1 MAMHPYNMARANRDR
16 ASVAPVNGKPIVW
29 TDDERRAVAREAF
42 RIASERSITQTRAV
56 LQAQQI
62 LPVHRQRPA
71 SFAKSADLGW
81 LRPLWDEMKS
91 DAAKKGA
98 QALFE
103 PAKAEPVANTVA
115 VPASV
120 PASVPEPA
128 TTESKPNQETA
139 DAAPSSSEPSSSAR
153 RGDAGKTKIFWRDD
167 EKRALAAKMREYL
180 QRYPD
185 MSKIEALRKA
195 QGVVLKPE
203 RQREGLTGWT
213 FVADWADPMLAQL
226 EIDEQ
231 LAALQA
237 KEAREANERA
247 EAERKAREAAEA
259 EARAAAARE
268 QEAKFESVVQAR
280 FDAMGFDDLIRG
292 FARKMAREVIDAMG
306 EEFERALSNKIGAML
321 PGVQQ
326 QADKP
331 VPLPK
336 DRAPVIGVAG
346 LWGRQETENAQAAFE
361 GKVKFVFVGNQEHNG
376 NGAAGPGIKEKFRAC
391 DLVIVMADHVGHD
404 SQSAIKKLGVPY
416 KFVSGSTSSLKRFV
430 AGWLHSEGK

>member
-81 LRPLWDEMKS
+81 LRPLWDEMRS
-91 DAAKKGA
+91 EAAKKGA

-103 PAKAEPVANTVA
+103 PAPEVTRAEPVAEVA
-115 VPASV
+115 AV

-128 TTESKPNQETA
+128 TTESKPDQETA

-226 EIDEQ
+226 EIDDQ
-231 LAALQA
+231 LAALKA
-237 KEAREANERA
+237 KEQREAEERA
-247 EAERKAREAAEA
+247 EAERQARIDAEEAVRIERERNEA
-259 EARAAAARE
+259 
-268 QEAKFESVVQAR
+268 AR
-280 FDAMGFDDLIRG
+280 FDAAVNARIEAMGFDDLIRG
-292 FARKMAREVIDAMG
+292 FARKIARDVVDAMG
-306 EEFERALSNKIGAML
+306 EEFQTMLSRKVADAVK
-321 PGVQQ
+321 VQQ
-326 QADKP
+326 DAKQFTM
-331 VPLPK
+331 PK
-336 DRAPVIGVAG
+336 DRAPRVGVVG
-346 LWGRQETENAQAAFE
+346 LLNQQEQDVKKAFQGAIE
-361 GKVKFVFVGNQEHNG
+361 FVFVKAQAEGG
-376 NGAAGPGIKEKFRAC
+376 SGAHGGAGLLASCKSC
-391 DLVIVMADHVGHD
+391 DVVIAMTDHIGHD
-404 SQSAIKKLGVPY
+404 VTNALRKVGTQTKLLTGSA
-416 KFVSGSTSSLKRFV
+416 SSLKRYLS
-430 AGWLHSEGK
+430 AWLHSDGK